1 MRRKPARISPDLV
14 IARLCE
20 RQEGVASRS
29 ELVDAG
35 LSPQMVDRRLAAG
48 TLRPVHRG
56 VFALAYRRLD
66 RPALHHAATRALGG
80 ESTVSHDDAAGS
92 WTLRPIPVGPVQLTL
107 PGTGGRDRRKG
118 IILHRAPIPAG
129 DWVERDGLRITSP
142 ARTILDL
149 APSLARRDLERV
161 LDEAHYRNLVSRCV
175 LAETLERNAGRHG
188 VPALRRVLADHEL
201 GSTRTE
207 SGLEETFVRAYR
219 AQGRFEFRCQVPL
232 HPYRADLFFAAQRLI
247 VEVDGPIHRTK
258 RRRAGDAIR
267 DAVLADRGFRTVRVT
282 DEEMDAD
289 LGAAVTRVDRELAR
303 RAV

>member
-1 MRRKPARISPDLV
+1 M
-14 IARLCE
+14 
-20 RQEGVASRS
+20 
-29 ELVDAG
+29 
-35 LSPQMVDRRLAAG
+35 
-48 TLRPVHRG
+48 
-56 VFALAYRRLD
+56 
-66 RPALHHAATRALGG
+66 
-80 ESTVSHDDAAGS
+80 
-92 WTLRPIPVGPVQLTL
+92 
-107 PGTGGRDRRKG
+107 
-118 IILHRAPIPAG
+118 
-129 DWVERDGLRITSP
+129 
-142 ARTILDL
+142 LDL
-149 APSLARRDLERV
+149 ASVLARRSLERA
-161 LDEAHYRNLVSRCV
+161 LDEAHYRGLVSQAT
-175 LAETLERNAGRHG
+175 LAETLERNAGRSG
-188 VPALRRVLADHEL
+188 APALRRVLADHEL

-219 AQGRFEFRCQVPL
+219 AQGRFAFRCQVPL